1 MRQENRIGKAFDC
14 VRASEE
20 LKAST
25 KEFLRDARQLEQG
38 RSKNRGLSRPAFRLA
53 LSAAGAMLTVFLCI
67 GAYAMLWMPV
77 AYVSIDLNPSLELTL
92 NRLDRVIG
100 VEAYNEDGQG
110 ILEGVSVKGMR
121 YGDAIESIVGSEGMQ
136 PYLTR
141 DAALTFTVATDSA
154 PREEQMLEEIAR
166 SSGCVEH
173 GGVSV
178 RADMSL
184 VEEAHGNGLSLG
196 KYLAYQVLL
205 RYEPTVTVEDC
216 HEMSMSQINGRIEE
230 HEHGANH
237 GDGHGGRHGGGT
249 EPEKED
255 EAGDGAGSGNE
266 TEDGTGI
273 GNETGDGAGTGNEAG
288 AGMTD
293 ENSQYTGQ
301 AGEAPGESPAL
312 QPTEQDTEQP
322 AGQDTDRH
330 REEGHGH
337 RSGHGR

>member
-25 KEFLRDARQLEQG
+25 KEFLRDARGLEQG

-77 AYVSIDLNPSLELTL
+77 AYVSIDLNPSLELAL

-184 VEEAHGNGLSLG
+184 VEEAHGNGMSLG

-249 EPEKED
+249 EPE
-255 EAGDGAGSGNE
+255 A
-266 TEDGTGI
+266 
-273 GNETGDGAGTGNEAG
+273 GDGAGTGTETG
-288 AGMTD
+288 VGMTD
-293 ENSQYTGQ
+293 ENSQFNGRP
-301 AGEAPGESPAL
+301 GEAPSESSAESPAL

>member
-1 MRQENRIGKAFDC
+1 
-14 VRASEE
+14 
-20 LKAST
+20 
-25 KEFLRDARQLEQG
+25 
-38 RSKNRGLSRPAFRLA
+38 
-53 LSAAGAMLTVFLCI
+53 
-67 GAYAMLWMPV
+67 
-77 AYVSIDLNPSLELTL
+77 
-92 NRLDRVIG
+92 
-100 VEAYNEDGQG
+100 
-110 ILEGVSVKGMR
+110 
-121 YGDAIESIVGSEGMQ
+121 
-136 PYLTR
+136 
-141 DAALTFTVATDSA
+141 
-154 PREEQMLEEIAR
+154 MLEEIAR

-184 VEEAHGNGLSLG
+184 VEEAHGNGMSLG

-249 EPEKED
+249 EPE
-255 EAGDGAGSGNE
+255 A
-266 TEDGTGI
+266 
-273 GNETGDGAGTGNEAG
+273 GDGAGTGTETG
-288 AGMTD
+288 DGMTD
-293 ENSQYTGQ
+293 ENSQFNGRP
-301 AGEAPGESPAL
+301 GEAPSESSAESPAL